1 MKRFLCL
8 LGGIML
14 VLHLK
19 ADVVAS
25 LEQFNEAE
33 DQPSLFRHAVDF
45 FDELQGN
52 GFLEFSLI
60 FDETTPVDTLREQV
74 WYWAAEYFYDRQDY
88 ERSEQYGRKA
98 LPLFR
103 MGNDRSSEADC
114 LNILAIA
121 NVRLSDYEEALDFAQ
136 QCYKLDEQS
145 GDLDRVASSLNTL
158 AAIYMNAY
166 QPEGAEQFILRGIE
180 MAKEA
185 GNDSRHAVLLGM
197 ASEVYHA
204 LGNDEQSLAFAEQ
217 AYELELQLG
226 RESKAMMRLS
236 QKASAL
242 IGLHHYGEAERVL
255 GQAILYFRNVDDLH
269 SLAICYNKM
278 GRVQLA
284 LNHESEAVPYYR
296 EASRIFQVMG
306 DKTNEMHSRKGLYES
321 LWELYPDSA
330 RIELDR
336 FNALKDSLYTNTSAK
351 SLARYQAEFGSD
363 WLRQENQAERLAK
376 RHAMGVAV
384 VIIVLLLVLAAFV
397 WWAMFRRQ
405 RQQTAVNQQLSVNI
419 EELHKK
425 YDELSVRY
433 DKALWTSSEEMAH
446 KDLSPSDREFLEKTL
461 NVINEMMF
469 NGQVDAES
477 VAAKLNMSLFQFRQ
491 RLQTVTGETP
501 QSFISIIRMKRA
513 RYLLDNRRDLNI
525 SEVAQLCAYN
535 DTPNFSRAFKKTF
548 GISPTQY
555 VERAKWQ
562 NVE

>member
-1 MKRFLCL
+1 MFAF
-8 LGGIML
+8 
-14 VLHLK
+14 HLE

-33 DQPSLFRHAVDF
+33 DQPSMLRHAVTFFNELQGYDF
-45 FDELQGN
+45 FDY
-52 GFLEFSLI
+52 SSD
-60 FDETTPVDTLREQV
+60 FDRTTPVDTLREQV

-88 ERSEQYGRKA
+88 ESSEQYGRKA

-103 MGNDRSSEADC
+103 MGNDRSGEADC
-114 LNILAIA
+114 LNILAIT
-121 NVRLSDYEEALDFAQ
+121 NVRLSDFEEALDFAQ
-136 QCYKLDEQS
+136 QSYKLDEQS
-145 GDLDRVASSLNTL
+145 GDMDRVASSLNTL
-158 AAIYMNAY
+158 AAIYMSAY

-180 MAKEA
+180 MAKVA
-185 GNDSRHAVLLGM
+185 SNDSRRAVLLGM

-204 LGNDEQSLAFAEQ
+204 LGDDNLSLDYAEQ

-226 RESKAMMRLS
+226 REGKAMMRLS

-255 GQAILYFRNVDDLH
+255 GQAILYFRDEDDLH

-284 LNHESEAVPYYR
+284 MHHESEAIPYYK
-296 EASRIFQVMG
+296 EASSIFQAMG

-321 LWELYPDSA
+321 LWKQFPDSA
-330 RIELDR
+330 RMELDR

-351 SLARYQAEFGSD
+351 SLARYQAEFGND
-363 WLRQENQAERLAK
+363 WLIQENQAERLAK
-376 RHAMGVAV
+376 RNVMSASVV
-384 VIIVLLLVLAAFV
+384 VILLLLVLTAFV
-397 WWAMFRRQ
+397 WWMMRRRQ
-405 RQQTAVNQQLSVNI
+405 RRQSAINQQLSVNI

-433 DKALWTSSEEMAH
+433 DKALWTSSEDMSR
-446 KDLSPSDREFLEKTL
+446 KDLSPFDREFLEKSL
-461 NVINEMMF
+461 NTINEMMF
-469 NGQVDAES
+469 TGQVDAET

-491 RLQTVTGETP
+491 RLQAVTGETP

-513 RYLLDNRRDLNI
+513 RYLLDNRRDLNV

-555 VERAKWQ
+555 LEKCKMTEQ
-562 NVE
+562 

>member
-8 LGGIML
+8 LVGAMFAF
-14 VLHLK
+14 HLE

-33 DQPSLFRHAVDF
+33 DQPSMLRHAVTFFNELQGYDF
-45 FDELQGN
+45 FDY
-52 GFLEFSLI
+52 SSD
-60 FDETTPVDTLREQV
+60 FDSTTPVDTLREQV

-88 ERSEQYGRKA
+88 ESSEQYGRKA

-103 MGNDRSSEADC
+103 MGNDRSGEADC
-114 LNILAIA
+114 LNILAIT
-121 NVRLSDYEEALDFAQ
+121 NVRLSDFEEALDFAQ

-145 GDLDRVASSLNTL
+145 GDMDRVASSLNTL
-158 AAIYMNAY
+158 AAIYMSAY

-180 MAKEA
+180 MAKVA
-185 GNDSRHAVLLGM
+185 SNDSRRAVLLGM

-204 LGNDEQSLAFAEQ
+204 LGDDNLSLDYAEQ

-226 RESKAMMRLS
+226 REGKAMMRLS

-255 GQAILYFRNVDDLH
+255 GQAILYFRDEDDLH

-284 LNHESEAVPYYR
+284 MHHESEAIPYYK
-296 EASRIFQVMG
+296 EASSIFQAMG

-321 LWELYPDSA
+321 LWKQFPDSA
-330 RIELDR
+330 RMELDR

-351 SLARYQAEFGSD
+351 SLARYQAEFGND
-363 WLRQENQAERLAK
+363 WLIQENQAERLAK
-376 RHAMGVAV
+376 RNVMSASVV
-384 VIIVLLLVLAAFV
+384 VILLLLVLTAFV
-397 WWAMFRRQ
+397 WWMMRRRQ
-405 RQQTAVNQQLSVNI
+405 RRQSAINQQLSVNI

-433 DKALWTSSEEMAH
+433 DKALWTSSEDMAR
-446 KDLSPSDREFLEKTL
+446 KDLSPFDREFLEKSL
-461 NVINEMMF
+461 NTINEMMF
-469 NGQVDAES
+469 TGQVDAET

-491 RLQTVTGETP
+491 RLQAVTGETP

-513 RYLLDNRRDLNI
+513 RYLLDNRRDLNV

-555 VERAKWQ
+555 LEKCKMTEQ
-562 NVE
+562 

>member
-8 LGGIML
+8 LVGAML
-14 VLHLK
+14 AFHLE

-33 DQPSLFRHAVDF
+33 DQPSMLRHAVAFFNELQEYDF
-45 FDELQGN
+45 FDY
-52 GFLEFSLI
+52 SSD
-60 FDETTPVDTLREQV
+60 FDSTTPVDTLREQV

-88 ERSEQYGRKA
+88 ESSEQYGRKA

-103 MGNDRSSEADC
+103 MGNDRSGEADC

-145 GDLDRVASSLNTL
+145 GDMDRAASSLNTL
-158 AAIYMNAY
+158 AAIYMSAY

-185 GNDSRHAVLLGM
+185 GNDSRRAVLLGM

-204 LGNDEQSLAFAEQ
+204 LGDDNLSLDYAEQ

-226 RESKAMMRLS
+226 REGKAMMRLS

-255 GQAILYFRNVDDLH
+255 GQAILYFRDEDDLH

-284 LNHESEAVPYYR
+284 MHHESEAIPYYK
-296 EASRIFQVMG
+296 EASSIFQAMG

-321 LWELYPDSA
+321 LWEQFPDSA
-330 RIELDR
+330 RMELDR

-351 SLARYQAEFGSD
+351 SLARYQAEFGND
-363 WLRQENQAERLAK
+363 WLIQENQAERLAK
-376 RHAMGVAV
+376 RNLMSVSVV
-384 VIIVLLLVLAAFV
+384 VILLLLVLTAFV
-397 WWAMFRRQ
+397 WWMMRRRQ
-405 RQQTAVNQQLSVNI
+405 RRQSAINQQLSVNI

-433 DKALWTSSEEMAH
+433 DKALWTSSEDMAR
-446 KDLSPSDREFLEKTL
+446 KDLSPSDREFLEKSL
-461 NVINEMMF
+461 NTINEMMF
-469 NGQVDAES
+469 KGQIDAES

-513 RYLLDNRRDLNI
+513 RYLLDNRRDLNV

-555 VERAKWQ
+555 LEKRKMTEQ
-562 NVE
+562 